1 MNDPIN
7 IISLGAGVQSSTMAL
22 MAAAGEITPMPT
34 CAIFADTQAEP
45 KSVYT
50 WLDWLEKQL
59 PFPVVRV
66 SKGSLAAKVT
76 TPYYSEKNKK
86 MTTSGIPAFIRKVD
100 GGLSIMP
107 RQCTRDFKIDPV
119 TKAVN
124 AERRQHGNTF
134 AVLWIGIS
142 VDEIYRAKDHRNSP
156 RIKNR
161 HPLMDLRMNRRD
173 CLAWMSAN
181 GFPEPPR
188 SACTFCPYH
197 NNVEWRR
204 LKSDESED
212 FANAVSFEKQLQA
225 ATLNTTLTGT
235 PFLHRSLVPLDQ
247 VDFSNKEEGQINL
260 FNNECEGMCGV

>member
-1 MNDPIN
+1 
-7 IISLGAGVQSSTMAL
+7 MAL
-22 MAAAGEITPMPT
+22 MAAKGEITPMPK

-50 WLDWLEKQL
+50 WLDWLEKRL

-76 TPYYSEKNKK
+76 TPYYSNKNKK
-86 MTTSGIPAFIRKVD
+86 MTTTSSVPAFIKKVD

-124 AERRQHGNTF
+124 AERRKHSN
-134 AVLWIGIS
+134 APASLWIGIS
-142 VDEIYRAKDHRNSP
+142 VDEIYRAKEHRNSP

-161 HPLMDLRMNRRD
+161 HPLMDMRMHRAD
-173 CLAWMSAN
+173 CLNWMERA
-181 GFPEPPR
+181 GFPTPPR

-197 NNVEWRR
+197 NNSEWRR
-204 LKSDESED
+204 LQDSEPGE
-212 FANAVSFEKQLQA
+212 FQKAVEFEKALQSA
-225 ATLNTTLTGT
+225 NRNGTLNGT
-235 PFLHRSLVPLDQ
+235 PFLHRSLVPLSE
-247 VDFSNKEEGQINL
+247 VDFSEKEDRNQIDL
-260 FNNECEGMCGV
+260 FNNECSGFCGV